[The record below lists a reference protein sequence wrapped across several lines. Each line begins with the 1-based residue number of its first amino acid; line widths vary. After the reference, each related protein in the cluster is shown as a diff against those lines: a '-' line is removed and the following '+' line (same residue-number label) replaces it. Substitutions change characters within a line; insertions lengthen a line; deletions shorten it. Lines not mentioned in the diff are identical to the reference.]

1 MADNNTIA
9 RPYARAVFEVAR
21 ENGALDELSRSL
33 GIAKDILADGQVTK
47 FLANPALD
55 DEETSFCRP

>member
-1 MADNNTIA
+1 MADKNTIA

-47 FLANPALD
+47 FLANPTLD
-55 DEETSFCRP
+55 DEQLSLIHI